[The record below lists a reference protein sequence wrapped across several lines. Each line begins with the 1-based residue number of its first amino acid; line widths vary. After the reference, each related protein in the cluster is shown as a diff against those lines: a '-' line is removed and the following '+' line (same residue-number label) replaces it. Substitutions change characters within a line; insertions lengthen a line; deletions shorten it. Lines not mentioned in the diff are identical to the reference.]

1 MYTVDI
7 DAIVIGC
14 LYDVIFGYIFVAP
27 TAIVLTAWLLGKFG
41 NSLMIILY

>member
-7 DAIVIGC
+7 DVIVIGC
-14 LYDVIFGYIFVAP
+14 LYDVIFGHTLVAP
-27 TAIVLTAWLLGKFG
+27 TATVTAWLLGKFG